1 MPIPPPIIAAGIT
14 AAGQLI
20 NAGLQGGMNRAT
32 REWNERMYAKQR
44 EDSLADWARTNEYN
58 SPLQQMQ
65 RLKAAGLNPHLV
77 YNNGATHS
85 AQAVQKT
92 DMKQWSPQ
100 SPQFDFGQIAD
111 QYFGAQQ
118 RQNSINVGQEQVK
131 ALQLENINK
140 EIKNVRDAKGLPYVE
155 PQLEANLAK
164 TVATTDSIQANTAL
178 ALGRNAREAI
188 RTTADVELAAKRALQ
203 IEQDILLKKAQT
215 TNTQAQLK
223 NIKLAQTLIE
233 EQGNLAKL
241 NRIWKEYGL
250 TNESSRV
257 EWLIA
262 QFAMDPENANKR
274 LQTYLDAVGRLA
286 KGGAQ
291 QTGQKLKELWNSIFG
306 N

>member
-1 MPIPPPIIAAGIT
+1 MPNPAIIAAAVT
-14 AAGQLI
+14 AGGQLI
-20 NAGLQGGMNRAT
+20 NSGIQGGMNRAT
-32 REWNERMYAKQR
+32 RKWNERMYSKQR
-44 EDSLADWARTNEYN
+44 EDALADWARTNEYN

-65 RLKAAGLNPHLV
+65 RLKAAGLNPNLV

-100 SPQFDFGQIAD
+100 APQFDFGQIAD

-118 RQNSINVGQEQVK
+118 RQTTINVGEQQVK

-155 PQLEANLAK
+155 PQLQANLAK
-164 TVATTDSIQANTAL
+164 TVATTDNIKANTAL
-178 ALGRNAREAI
+178 SLGRDAREAI

-203 IEQDILLKKAQT
+203 TEQDTILKKAQT
-215 TNTQAQLK
+215 ANTQEQLK
-223 NIKLAQTLIE
+223 NIRLAQTLIE

-250 TNESSRV
+250 TDESSRV

-262 QFAMDPENANKR
+262 QFAMDPVNANNR
-274 LQTYLDAVGRLA
+274 LQNYLDAVGKLA

-291 QTGQKLKELWNSIFG
+291 QTGKKLKELWSSIFG
-306 N
+306 D